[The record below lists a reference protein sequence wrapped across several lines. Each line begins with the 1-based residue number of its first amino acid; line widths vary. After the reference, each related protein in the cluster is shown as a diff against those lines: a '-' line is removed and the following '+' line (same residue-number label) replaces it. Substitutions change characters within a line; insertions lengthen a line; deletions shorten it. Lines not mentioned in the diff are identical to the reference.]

1 MASKSGCLRWGL
13 MLFTLAYADSEADAE
28 QGNAMGVPMYRLLL
42 GAAIAATAT
51 SAFAADAVAPIVMEP
66 EIAQPHISG
75 YVEAYLG
82 GLYLSTDFGDENATT
97 AGGAGRVNFPIDSR
111 WNVQTDAF
119 VDSLWVEGLNIYGYG
134 GAVHGY
140 WRDPSAYALGG
151 FASLT
156 GYGGDGFGD
165 ADIYSFAVGPEAQAY
180 FGNVTVYGQVYYG
193 QLRAS
198 GSPEHIDNWGG
209 RGVVR
214 YFAQDNL
221 RFDAELGFSRLSV
234 FGTDLDTVTGA
245 LQAMYRFSGTPVSV
259 FGRYQ
264 LDHISADGTDLN
276 VHKYVIGLRA
286 SFGSDTLLDEDRNG
300 ATMDTYRPGFVL
312 PFL

>member
-1 MASKSGCLRWGL
+1 
-13 MLFTLAYADSEADAE
+13 
-28 QGNAMGVPMYRLLL
+28 MYRFLL

-51 SAFAADAVAPIVMEP
+51 SAFAADAPVVLDQEL
-66 EIAQPHISG
+66 AQPHISG

-82 GLYLSTDFGDENATT
+82 GLYLTAEGEHENATT

-111 WNVQTDAF
+111 WNIQTDA
-119 VDSLWVEGLNIYGYG
+119 VIDSLWIEGQNLYGYG

-151 FASLT
+151 FATIT
-156 GYGGDGFGD
+156 GYGGDVFGGGSPTL
-165 ADIYSFAVGPEAQAY
+165 YNFTVGPEAQMY
-180 FGNVTVYGQVYYG
+180 VGNVTLYGQVYYG
-193 QLRAS
+193 QLRATGES
-198 GSPEHIDNWGG
+198 EHFDTWGG

-221 RFDAELGFSRLSV
+221 RFDGELGFSRFS
-234 FGTDLDTVTGA
+234 FGGEHLDTVTAA
-245 LQAMYRFSGTPVSV
+245 LQAMYRFSGTPVSL

-264 LDHISADGTDLN
+264 LDHVSEGGFDVN

-300 ATMDTYRPGFVL
+300 ATMDTYRPNFVL
-312 PFL
+312 PLL

>member
-1 MASKSGCLRWGL
+1 
-13 MLFTLAYADSEADAE
+13 
-28 QGNAMGVPMYRLLL
+28 MYRFLL

-51 SAFAADAVAPIVMEP
+51 SAFAADAVAPIVMDQEL
-66 EIAQPHISG
+66 ARPHISG

-82 GLYLSTDFGDENATT
+82 GLYLSSDFGHENATT

-111 WNVQTDAF
+111 WNIQADAI
-119 VDSLWVEGLNIYGYG
+119 VDSLWVQGDNLYGYG

-151 FASLT
+151 FATLN
-156 GYGGDGFGD
+156 GYGGDFGGPK
-165 ADIYSFAVGPEAQAY
+165 IYNFTVGPEAQVY
-180 FGNVTVYGQVYYG
+180 MGNVTLYGQVYYG

-198 GSPEHIDNWGG
+198 GESEHLDNWGG
-209 RGVVR
+209 RAVVR

-221 RFDAELGFSRLSV
+221 RFDGELGYSTISL
-234 FGTDLDTVTGA
+234 GGEHLNTVSGA
-245 LQAMYRFSGTPVSV
+245 LQAMYRFSGTPFSM

-264 LDHISADGTDLN
+264 IDHLSVAGQSENI
-276 VHKYVIGLRA
+276 HKYVVGLRA

-300 ATMDTYRPGFVL
+300 ATMDTYRPNIIL
-312 PFL
+312 PFGG